1 MSLDKERNAKKTNS
15 TKDTEKELAQEMQ
28 AGSSETYAT
37 QPPIKDKPQP
47 DGTDL
52 LLELDKEPPKGS
64 KTATIRRL
72 IAYAF
77 HYKKQLLVALIM
89 LSVAVGTD
97 LAGPFI
103 AKRIIDVHISG
114 ISKPWYTTGE
124 EGTYTVAYEGVFYK
138 RFDHFAANEAHGGE
152 VRVLQVGKDYY
163 FIPEPVKAD
172 GLRSMTSE
180 GRISIDSGTN
190 VSTYP
195 ARRLNTGEL
204 FRFFEPEF
212 GGLIRLCG
220 FYLGL
225 LVVSALFSYGQRYFL
240 QASANRIIRRMRT
253 DVFGQINRL
262 PIRYF
267 DNLPAGKVVS
277 RVTNDTEAIR
287 ELYVTVLANFF
298 TGTIYMAGIFLA
310 LFLLDV
316 RLAAICLFILP
327 LLVLWIYV
335 YGKFAK
341 RYNRIIRAAVSEI
354 NGIVNESIQGM
365 PIIKA
370 FRKEKK
376 MSNEFEA
383 FNTELYK
390 YQNKLLSLNSLTGH
404 NLVGV
409 LRNLAFLSLIWYFG
423 GMSLSGPEHVITLGV
438 MYAFVDYLNR
448 LFNPIVNI
456 VNQLPNLET
465 ALVSAERVFELLDVE
480 GTDVADGK
488 MDRYQGH
495 VRFDDVW
502 FAYKEGEYVLKGI
515 SFEAMKGQ
523 TVAFVGHTGSGK
535 SSIMNLLF
543 RFYNAEKGVITIDGI
558 DVNRLPQQTLREHMG
573 IVLQDP
579 YLFTGTI
586 ASNVSL
592 DDPAISRQQVEAA
605 LEAVG
610 ANRLLEHLPQGI
622 DEPVIE
628 KGSTLSSGQRQL
640 ISFARALA
648 FNPAILILDEATSN
662 IDTETETVIQEALE
676 VVKKGRT
683 TFVIAHRLSTIKS
696 ADLILVLDRGQI
708 VERGSHDSLMSER
721 GKYYQMYRI
730 QQGELLPSI

>member
-1 MSLDKERNAKKTNS
+1 M
-15 TKDTEKELAQEMQ
+15 
-28 AGSSETYAT
+28 
-37 QPPIKDKPQP
+37 
-47 DGTDL
+47 
-52 LLELDKEPPKGS
+52 
-64 KTATIRRL
+64 
-72 IAYAF
+72 
-77 HYKKQLLVALIM
+77 ALIM

-114 ISKPWYTTGE
+114 ISKPWYTAGAD
-124 EGTYTVAYEGVFYK
+124 GPYTVALEGVLYK
-138 RFDHFAANEAHGGE
+138 RADHFAANEAHGGE

-163 FIPEPVKAD
+163 FIAEPIKSD
-172 GLRSMTSE
+172 GLRSITNE
-180 GRISIDSGTN
+180 GKISIDSGMN

-195 ARRLNTGEL
+195 AKRLNTGEL
-204 FRFFEPEF
+204 VRFFEPEF
-212 GGLIRLCG
+212 SGLIRLCV

-225 LVVSALFSYGQRYFL
+225 LLVSALFSYGQRYFL

-376 MSNEFEA
+376 MSGEFEA

-390 YQNKLLSLNSLTGH
+390 YQNKLLSLNSMTGH

-495 VRFDDVW
+495 VQFNDVW
-502 FAYKEGEYVLKGI
+502 FAYKENEYVLKGI
-515 SFEAMKGQ
+515 SFEAMQGQ

-543 RFYNAEKGVITIDGI
+543 RFYNAGKGSITIDGMDI
-558 DVNRLPQQTLREHMG
+558 NRLPQQTLREHMG
-573 IVLQDP
+573 IVLQDS

-592 DDPAISRQQVEAA
+592 NDPAISRQRVIAA

-610 ANRLLEHLPQGI
+610 ADRLLQHLPHGI

-721 GKYYQMYRI
+721 GKYYQMYQI
-730 QQGELLPSI
+730 QQGELLASI